1 MEGGIGCC
9 EAGCELVRELYQ
21 NYVCDGIDVIVNA
34 RCRGVI
40 GPTCICTDAR
50 MAPPSSGCMRVS
62 FTVHVKKSS

>member
-1 MEGGIGCC
+1 VRIGCC
-9 EAGCELVRELYQ
+9 ESGCKLVRKLYQ
-21 NYVCDGIDVIVNA
+21 IYVRDGIEVTVNA
-34 RCRGVI
+34 RRRGVI